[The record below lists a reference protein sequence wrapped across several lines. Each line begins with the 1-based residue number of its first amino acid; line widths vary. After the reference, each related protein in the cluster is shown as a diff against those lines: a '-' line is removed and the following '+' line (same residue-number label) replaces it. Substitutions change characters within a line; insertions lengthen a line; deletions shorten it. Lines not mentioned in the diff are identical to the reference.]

1 MKLIIAI
8 LQDEDAGEAISHL
21 NEAGFQVTRLAT
33 KGGFLRAGNTTLLA
47 GVENEKVD
55 EAIKIIE
62 ENSKARTQYA
72 TLPSSCGAMHG
83 FILAPIEV
91 KVGGATVFVGEVR
104 FCHKQKCLTPQGLS
118 ALDPFSRRMVCGW
131 GGNGEMAA
139 GF

>member
-21 NEAGFQVTRLAT
+21 NEANFQVTRLAT

-47 GVENEKVD
+47 GVEDDKVD

-62 ENSKARTQYA
+62 ENSRARTQYA

-83 FILAPIEV
+83 FVLSPIEV
-91 KVGGATVFVGEVR
+91 KVGGATVFV
-104 FCHKQKCLTPQGLS
+104 
-118 ALDPFSRRMVCGW
+118 LDVEQFYK
-131 GGNGEMAA
+131 
-139 GF
+139 F

>member
-62 ENSKARTQYA
+62 RNASLLLRGDAWVYPCA
-72 TLPSSCGAMHG
+72 
-83 FILAPIEV
+83 
-91 KVGGATVFVGEVR
+91 
-104 FCHKQKCLTPQGLS
+104 
-118 ALDPFSRRMVCGW
+118 D
-131 GGNGEMAA
+131 
-139 GF
+139 

>member
-91 KVGGATVFVGEVR
+91 KVGGATVVVVDVEQF
-104 FCHKQKCLTPQGLS
+104 HK
-118 ALDPFSRRMVCGW
+118 F
-131 GGNGEMAA
+131 
-139 GF
+139 